1 MTASPKLRRALVL
14 ALAGGSLAIGVPAAL
29 ATAGGD
35 APAGRSGTPA
45 PATFERFIQDGQD
58 APDREDCPERGGGA
72 QDGADATAPADP
84 SV

>member
-1 MTASPKLRRALVL
+1 MTASPKLRRAL

-29 ATAGGD
+29 ATSGGDDTAAGG
-35 APAGRSGTPA
+35 GTPA
-45 PATFERFIQDGQD
+45 PATSEQFVQEGQN
-58 APDREDCPERGGGA
+58 APDREDCPERGGA